1 MKKNILN
8 EREKIENLAH
18 NAAKAWEAEIP
29 KETDIVPIL
38 GSIKCA
44 TDYMVS
50 SIGYDTRAL
59 FELIR
64 DAHKYTEELKS
75 LAIDDRF
82 NNITKD
88 IEALAEYA
96 KVDISIYDTVKKEN
110 KATAGTETLKV
121 EDVYFDFSE
130 SHYNPK
136 LIVLAFE
143 GFKDLGFVKAYEWT
157 ELEDDN
163 YKVENLEVYKDN
175 AQKFVQYLDTISR
188 YFYNNG
194 EQEHYAGWDFRNL
207 RNEINQALSNTKG
220 TDRQKAFELA
230 KYLYNSIYYE
240 NPEPDF
246 E

>member
-8 EREKIENLAH
+8 EKERIYDLTH

-29 KETDIVPIL
+29 KETDIVPVL

-44 TDYMVS
+44 ADYMVS
-50 SIGYDTRAL
+50 SLGYDTRAL
-59 FELIR
+59 FDCIR
-64 DAHKYTEELKS
+64 DAHKYAQELKTLTS
-75 LAIDDRF
+75 DNHF
-82 NNITKD
+82 NSIIED

-96 KVDISIYDTVKKEN
+96 KVDVSIYDTIKEEN
-110 KATAGTETLKV
+110 KAAGTETLRV
-121 EDVYFDFSE
+121 ADVYFDFSE
-130 SHYNPK
+130 SGYNPK

-143 GFKDLGFVKAYEWT
+143 GFKDLGFVKSYEWT

-163 YKVENLEVYKDN
+163 YKIENLEVYKDN
-175 AQKFVQYLDTISR
+175 AQKFAQYLDTISR
-188 YFYNNG
+188 YFYING

-207 RNEINQALSNTKG
+207 RNEINRALSETEG

-230 KYLYNSIYYE
+230 KYLYNSIYCE